1 MIPGPAALSLP
12 WRAAGILVYAVAGEQ
27 PSASDEMVA
36 TFNDPA
42 VAAAA
47 VRAWNAGQA
56 GL

>member
-1 MIPGPAALSLP
+1 MDPAPAALSLC
-12 WRAAGILVYAVAGEQ
+12 WRSAGILVYAQSGEQ
-27 PSASDEMVA
+27 PSAADEMVA